1 MTTSFGNIRSLPGLY
16 GGGFARVLDVQSL
29 TGGRVSGTDGPLGAL
44 VRMEK
49 LQDPLKTFSQNLQQ
63 FSGDPNIKPSPVA
76 RLSSD
81 VLTLLQQINPSQGP
95 AVGEA
100 PSFAEAL
107 DTQLAQ
113 REQARAEQEKQQQR
127 AQEQQQNSGVVEASE
142 FAQELGRPEDPL
154 GQLGPDLLK
163 QLDALLNKK
172 VELDIPTLPLA
183 ANELAVETAVGTSP
197 ALAALAAQSYASNL
211 SGARA

>member
-1 MTTSFGNIRSLPGLY
+1 MTTSFANIRALPGLY
-16 GGGFARVLDVQSL
+16 GGGFARVLDVQTLGSSRL
-29 TGGRVSGTDGPLGAL
+29 SGDSSPMGAL
-44 VRMEK
+44 LRLEK

-63 FSGDPNIKPSPVA
+63 FSGDPTVKPSNTP

-95 AVGEA
+95 AVGQA

-107 DTQLAQ
+107 DAQLAA

-127 AQEQQQNSGVVEASE
+127 AQEQQQSRGAVEASD
-142 FAQELGRPEDPL
+142 FAKELGGQDDPL

-183 ANELAVETAVGTSP
+183 ANELSVETAVGTSP
-197 ALAALAAQSYASNL
+197 ALAALAAQTYASRL
-211 SGARA
+211 